1 MRLSKPRATLGAAVS
16 DDSRPLAVVTG
27 GARGIGEAIVAELIA
42 TGHRVAALDINS
54 KAIAHARDSDAAR
67 NGLLLPVELS
77 ITDRGAVEEK
87 LARLAEHH
95 GPVRALVNNAGMT
108 LPATFLDQTD
118 RDWDRIVDVNLKG
131 TFVMGQ
137 VAARQMVA
145 EGRGVIVNVSSV
157 SAHGVRTGPPA
168 YAAAKAGVEGLSRLM
183 AVQLGPLGIRVNTI
197 VVGTTATPWLLSRK
211 SDTELAQMRETTLTG
226 QIGDTSDVA
235 AVVAFLCSPA
245 AKHITGQLISVSG
258 GQWMP

>member
-1 MRLSKPRATLGAAVS
+1 MSVEAL
-16 DDSRPLAVVTG
+16 PLAIVTG
-27 GARGIGEAIVAELIA
+27 RARGIGEAIVAELIT
-42 TGHRVAALDINS
+42 TGHRVGVLDVNS
-54 KAIAHARDSDAAR
+54 KAIAKAGDSDAAR
-67 NGLLLPVELS
+67 QGLLLPMQLS
-77 ITDRGAVEEK
+77 ITDRAAVQSALSE
-87 LARLAEHH
+87 LADRH

-108 LPATFLDQTD
+108 LPATFLDQSEE
-118 RDWDRIVDVNLKG
+118 DWDRIIDVNLKG
-131 TFVMGQ
+131 TFLVGQ

-145 EGRGVIVNVSSV
+145 EGRGAIVNVSSV

-183 AVQLGPLGIRVNTI
+183 AVQLGPLGVRVNTV

-211 SDTELAQMRETTLTG
+211 TDEELATMRQSTLTG
-226 QIGDTSDVA
+226 ELGDPGDIA
-235 AVVAFLCSPA
+235 GVVAFLCSPA